1 MNHLLLTDDNSDVR
15 PLGLFRQWE
24 YLLDV
29 ASVREPDHFDTQVQG
44 VATLGEPVR
53 RALYRYVVAQPEP
66 VGREQAAAGTG
77 VARHVAKFHLDK
89 LVADGLLTV
98 EYRRPPDRR
107 GPGAGRPAK
116 LYRRAE
122 REIAVSLPPR
132 RYDLAAQ
139 VLAAAMVSA
148 SQTGAPPAEAL
159 RQVARETGRTLG
171 VQGRAA
177 ASGRGGRSAT
187 ARALARIL
195 ETNGY
200 EPRPDAGGITLVN
213 CPFHNLSRDY
223 TELVCDM
230 NFQLVDALV
239 ESIGDS
245 RLRAELD
252 PAPHRCCVRIGKVD
266 G

>member
-1 MNHLLLTDDNSDVR
+1 MA
-15 PLGLFRQWE
+15 P
-24 YLLDV
+24 
-29 ASVREPDHFDTQVQG
+29 VREPDHFDTQVQG

-98 EYRRPPDRR
+98 EYRRPPGRR

-122 REIAVSLPPR
+122 HDIAVSLPPR

-139 VLAAAMVSA
+139 VLAEAVSA
-148 SQTGAPPAEAL
+148 ASQSGTPPAEAL
-159 RQVARETGRTLG
+159 RQVARETGHALG
-171 VQGRAA
+171 VEGRGAA
-177 ASGRGGRSAT
+177 GGRGGRTAT
-187 ARALARIL
+187 VRALTRIL
-195 ETNGY
+195 ESHGY
-200 EPRPDAGGITLVN
+200 EPRADADGVTLVN

-230 NFQLVDALV
+230 NFHLVDALV
-239 ESIGDS
+239 EAVGDS
-245 RLRAELD
+245 RLCARLD
-252 PAPHRCCVRIGKVD
+252 PAPNRCCVRLDKLD
-266 G
+266 R

>member
-1 MNHLLLTDDNSDVR
+1 MA
-15 PLGLFRQWE
+15 P
-24 YLLDV
+24 
-29 ASVREPDHFDTQVQG
+29 VREPDSFDIQVEG

-53 RALYRYVVAQPEP
+53 RALYRYVVAQPDP

-122 REIAVSLPPR
+122 HEIAVSLPPR
-132 RYDLAAQ
+132 RYDLAAHL
-139 VLAAAMVSA
+139 LAEAMIAA
-148 SQTGAPPAEAL
+148 SQTGAAPADAL
-159 RQVARETGRTLG
+159 RRVARETGRALG
-171 VQGRAA
+171 VEAA
-177 ASGRGGRSAT
+177 GRGGRT
-187 ARALARIL
+187 ARVRALTRIL

-200 EPRPDAGGITLVN
+200 EPRADADGVTLVN

-230 NFQLVDALV
+230 NFQLVDALT

-245 RLRAELD
+245 RLGAELD
-252 PAPHRCCVRIGKVD
+252 PAPNRCCVRLAKLD
-266 G
+266 R